1 MKRLLLI
8 AVGLT
13 IIGAK
18 LGAQPAVCP
27 KPKGDVK
34 NALRYTCP
42 VEDTTARTTGP
53 SNPRGPFRAPPPK
66 PARPDSFAL
75 KPFRYPPTPNE
86 ELERFRRDSTA
97 RADSAKRRKP

>member
-18 LGAQPAVCP
+18 LGAQQAVCP

-34 NALRYTCP
+34 IALRYTCP
-42 VEDTTARTTGP
+42 GEDTTARTTVRP
-53 SNPRGPFRAPPPK
+53 PPRGPFQAPRPPVG
-66 PARPDSFAL
+66 PDSFAL
-75 KPFRYPPTPNE
+75 KRFHYPPTPKE
-86 ELERFRRDSTA
+86 ERERARRDSTA
-97 RADSAKRRKP
+97 RADSAKRKP